1 MKTEGVHIKHSVSKL
16 ISLWYLIFGWY
27 TCGWG
32 QPCFDSQ
39 PCDSKDKV
47 AVGFEHGC
55 LLSHRAARVEFQ
67 ASASCLHQLVCQLRW
82 FPKYC
87 GVLRGPPL
95 GVPSLPQP
103 HSGYWMFLGSCISQ
117 TPLHPGV
124 CVCITIHQLDVRW
137 GVCLTSDL
145 VLMEKL
151 WPWCSLK
158 PSSMG
163 CLSFLH
169 RTHLLLGDSL
179 FR

>member
-1 MKTEGVHIKHSVSKL
+1 MKTEGVHIKHFVSKL
-16 ISLWYLIFGWY
+16 TSPWYLIFGWY
-27 TCGWG
+27 ACGWG

-67 ASASCLHQLVCQLRW
+67 ASESCLQQLVCHFRW
-82 FPKYC
+82 CPKYC
-87 GVLRGPPL
+87 EVLRGPTL

-103 HSGYWMFLGSCISQ
+103 HTEGFTGSCISQ

-124 CVCITIHQLDVRW
+124 CVCITIHRLDVRW
-137 GVCLTSDL
+137 GVFLTFDL

-151 WPWCSLK
+151 WPWWSLK

-163 CLSFLH
+163 CLFFLH
-169 RTHLLLGDSL
+169 WTHLLSGDSL